1 MDPATA
7 SIIAAIISAV
17 ASVAVALI
25 TTRARI
31 GVPSRPQHDPVAI
44 PATPPRSVQI
54 FRALGWSLVGFL
66 YLMGVFFIFGNFLV
80 HGPGIEFM
88 IPEIDWT
95 VLLAIM
101 FGVFCILSG
110 YWASKRLRR
119 RGQLPQSK
127 LRHDR
132 FFDFRRQPNM
142 NWKCD
147 VP

>member
-1 MDPATA
+1 
-7 SIIAAIISAV
+7 
-17 ASVAVALI
+17 
-25 TTRARI
+25 
-31 GVPSRPQHDPVAI
+31 
-44 PATPPRSVQI
+44 
-54 FRALGWSLVGFL
+54 VGFL

-110 YWASKRLRR
+110 YWAIKRLRR